1 MVVIHLIYWR
11 NSILFPYWLQHFI
24 FLSIYSFTP
33 QASPT
38 PVSDFLMPVTLTGVE
53 RYLVVLIC
61 ISLIASDIELL
72 LMYQSAISLP
82 FWKNVYFRSFST
94 FNWIMCGLFYSV
106 LVCMSFLHI
115 LAINCQFDN
124 DLQILFPIL
133 VLLFLLFC
141 RRCWF
146 DEVPF
151 VYFFF
156 YCL

>member
-1 MVVIHLIYWR
+1 M
-11 NSILFPYWLQHFI
+11 
-24 FLSIYSFTP
+24 
-33 QASPT
+33 
-38 PVSDFLMPVTLTGVE
+38 
-53 RYLVVLIC
+53 VLIC

-115 LAINCQFDN
+115 LAINCQLDN